1 MFSFNYIVHYP
12 SLQINIFEFLRNDSL
27 TCINLPLVSRFF
39 ENLKESKL
47 MNNQKYNM
55 QSKRQRNGQRM
66 MKFLYTLEL
75 TSYYNI
81 ELNQTSLLIRQQSH
95 DKLSREFIRKSIS
108 LPRGP
113 NSNILLPRVYT
124 CPNKDAKVDTQEGAS
139 SEI

>member
-1 MFSFNYIVHYP
+1 MFEYKVAPLCFRLIILFIIPHY
-12 SLQINIFEFLRNDSL
+12 NIFKFLRNDSL
-27 TCINLPLVSRFF
+27 TYINLPLVRRFF

-47 MNNQKYNM
+47 INNQKYNM

-66 MKFLYTLEL
+66 MEFLYTLEL

-81 ELNQTSLLIRQQSH
+81 ELNRTSLLIRQQSH

-113 NSNILLPRVYT
+113 NSNILR
-124 CPNKDAKVDTQEGAS
+124 AS
-139 SEI
+139 CLHLSK

>member
-113 NSNILLPRVYT
+113 NSNILR
-124 CPNKDAKVDTQEGAS
+124 AS
-139 SEI
+139 CLHLSK

>member
-27 TCINLPLVSRFF
+27 TCINLPLVRRFF

-47 MNNQKYNM
+47 INNQKYNM

-66 MKFLYTLEL
+66 MTFLYTLEL

-113 NSNILLPRVYT
+113 NSNILR
-124 CPNKDAKVDTQEGAS
+124 AS
-139 SEI
+139 CLHLSK

>member
-27 TCINLPLVSRFF
+27 TCINLPLASRFF

-66 MKFLYTLEL
+66 MEFLYTLEL

-113 NSNILLPRVYT
+113 NSNILR
-124 CPNKDAKVDTQEGAS
+124 AS
-139 SEI
+139 CLHLSK

>member
-27 TCINLPLVSRFF
+27 TCINLPLASRFF

-66 MKFLYTLEL
+66 MEFFIYVRTNLLLQYRIKSNEFA
-75 TSYYNI
+75 
-81 ELNQTSLLIRQQSH
+81 NQTAIARQT
-95 DKLSREFIRKSIS
+95 LA
-108 LPRGP
+108 
-113 NSNILLPRVYT
+113 RVH
-124 CPNKDAKVDTQEGAS
+124 
-139 SEI
+139 

>member
-27 TCINLPLVSRFF
+27 TCINLPLASRFF

-66 MKFLYTLEL
+66 MKFVYTLEL
-75 TSYYNI
+75 TSYFNI

-113 NSNILLPRVYT
+113 NSNILR
-124 CPNKDAKVDTQEGAS
+124 AS
-139 SEI
+139 CLHLSK

>member
-27 TCINLPLVSRFF
+27 TCINLPLVRRFF

-47 MNNQKYNM
+47 INNQKYNM

-113 NSNILLPRVYT
+113 NSNILR
-124 CPNKDAKVDTQEGAS
+124 AS
-139 SEI
+139 CLHLSK

>member
-66 MKFLYTLEL
+66 MEFLYTLEL

-113 NSNILLPRVYT
+113 NSNILR
-124 CPNKDAKVDTQEGAS
+124 AS
-139 SEI
+139 CLHLSK

>member
-27 TCINLPLVSRFF
+27 TCINLPLASRFF

-113 NSNILLPRVYT
+113 NSNILR
-124 CPNKDAKVDTQEGAS
+124 AS
-139 SEI
+139 CLHLSK

>member
-27 TCINLPLVSRFF
+27 TCINLPLASRFF

-66 MKFLYTLEL
+66 MTFLYTLEL

-113 NSNILLPRVYT
+113 NSNILR
-124 CPNKDAKVDTQEGAS
+124 AS
-139 SEI
+139 CLHLSK

>member
-66 MKFLYTLEL
+66 MTFLYTLEL

-113 NSNILLPRVYT
+113 NSNILR
-124 CPNKDAKVDTQEGAS
+124 AS
-139 SEI
+139 CLHLSK